1 MSDIYD
7 GLTTEQQREEA
18 YEGFIWKNLRRNYA
32 GHYIHGMLGMTG
44 FRLVNAPTF
53 IPAYLHVL
61 SGSDL
66 VVSLGACLQQLGGV
80 ISPILAAQQIES
92 RKKILPV
99 SMFLGTM
106 MRVQILA
113 IAIAGWLLGGTTLL
127 VSVLFFLFLFGLF
140 SGPQGVA
147 FQFLLAKMIP
157 ISRRGRLQGW
167 RNLSGGIVAATLS
180 YFAGKYLVGGNV
192 WGNGYSTTYLLA
204 FVLTSAGLTI
214 FSLLVREPEP
224 PTVRKSTPMRDRLRE
239 LVPMLRNNPG
249 FGYFMI
255 ARTFAIASRVAQ
267 PFYII
272 YVGKRIGFSG
282 EVIGTLTLAFLMAD
296 TVMSIGWGYLA
307 DRYGF
312 RSNFIIALVFW
323 IGSTMLLMAVSSPL
337 WLFIAFFGLG
347 AGNSGYMMSAQNI
360 VFEFGHRD
368 DMAMRLAFS
377 NTAESL
383 MSALGPLA
391 GGVIAATLGYH
402 TVFWVAIVCEAIAL
416 VLLLALV
423 EEPRKARMRL
433 EAEKAAALSQTST
446 TDLAQREDDGDNL

>member
-446 TDLAQREDDGDNL
+446 TDLAQREDHGDNL

>member
-80 ISPILAAQQIES
+80 ISPIFAAQQIES

-167 RNLSGGIVAATLS
+167 RNLSGGIVAAALS

-323 IGSTMLLMAVSSPL
+323 IGSTILLMAVSSPL

-383 MSALGPLA
+383 MSAIGPLV

-416 VLLLALV
+416 VLLLVLV
-423 EEPRKARMRL
+423 EEPRKARLRL
-433 EAEKAAALSQTST
+433 EAEKARALSETST
-446 TDLAQREDDGDNL
+446 TDLAQREDDGDNV

>member
-1 MSDIYD
+1 MNDIYAGID
-7 GLTTEQQREEA
+7 SEHEREA
-18 YEGFIWKNLRRNYA
+18 VYEGFVWKNLRRNYA

-53 IPAYLHVL
+53 IPAYLHFL

-66 VVSLGACLQQLGGV
+66 IVSLGASLQQLGGV
-80 ISPILAAQQIES
+80 ISPIAGAAQIEH

-106 MRVQILA
+106 MRVQILG
-113 IAIAGWLLGGTTLL
+113 IALAGWFLGGKALL
-127 VSVLFFLFLFGLF
+127 ISVLVFLFLLGLF

-167 RNLSGGIVAATLS
+167 RNLSGGIVAASLS

-192 WGNGYSTTYLLA
+192 FGNGYSTTFALA
-204 FVLTSAGLTI
+204 FILTSAGLSM
-214 FSLLVREPEP
+214 FALLVREPEP
-224 PTVRKSTPMRDRLRE
+224 PTVRPRTAMRDRVRE
-239 LVPMLRNNPG
+239 LWPMLQGNPG
-249 FGYFMI
+249 FMYFMI

-272 YVGKRIGFSG
+272 YVAHKIGLSG
-282 EVIGTLTLAFLMAD
+282 ETIGTMSLAFLGAD
-296 TVMSIGWGYLA
+296 TVMSLGWGYLA
-307 DRYGF
+307 DHFGF
-312 RSNFIIALVFW
+312 RSNFIIALLFW
-323 IGSTMLLMAVSSPL
+323 ISSTILLMQVSSPL

-347 AGNSGYMMSAQNI
+347 AGNSGYQMSAQNI

-377 NTAESL
+377 NTAESV
-383 MSALGPLA
+383 MSAAGPLI
-391 GGVIAATLGYH
+391 GGVIAASFGYFA
-402 TVFWVAIVCEAIAL
+402 VFWVAIVCEAIAL
-416 VLLLALV
+416 VLLVTLV
-423 EEPRKARMRL
+423 EEPRKKRLQL
-433 EAEKAAALSQTST
+433 EAEKAAALAATST
-446 TDLAQREDDGDNL
+446 TDLALREDEEGNL